1 MKERKNSST
10 RHNKND
16 RDDGD
21 KDTASAAAAADA
33 ATLACDVL
41 CSLTGKRL
49 SNRAE
54 LVVPYRLI
62 ISEDE
67 CAASLERLLIL
78 QNHH

>member
-21 KDTASAAAAADA
+21 KDTASAAAADA